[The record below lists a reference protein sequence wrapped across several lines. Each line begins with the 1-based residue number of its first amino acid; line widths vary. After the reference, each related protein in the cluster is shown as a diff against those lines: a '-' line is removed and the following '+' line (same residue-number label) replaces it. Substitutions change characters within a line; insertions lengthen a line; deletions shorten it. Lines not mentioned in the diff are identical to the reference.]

1 MSKRALDRLSQIL
14 EIERTALLAGDLDA
28 IDALCA
34 EKEEIAATFD
44 DSDGRDLQAISG
56 ALARNG
62 ALLAAARDGVTTV
75 LTTLKDQRTAR
86 STLSSYDSTGKAT
99 TISKTPH
106 GTERRF

>member
-14 EIERTALLAGDLDA
+14 EIERTALLAGDLG
-28 IDALCA
+28 ALEA
-34 EKEEIAATFD
+34 LGPEKEAIAATFD
-44 DSDGRDLQAISG
+44 ESDGRELQSISG

-75 LTTLKDQRTAR
+75 LSTLQNQRTAR
-86 STLSSYDSTGKAT
+86 STLSSYDSSGKAT